1 MGERLEP
8 RRAKQLLAALA
19 AAIALLFLASLL
31 AATQGHFIPQVSD
44 LYLVCQ
50 YARAMA
56 EGHPFRYNL
65 GDPPTTGATS
75 LLHTALLAAAHA
87 AGFRGEGLIAFAILA
102 GAVFLGAAVL
112 RARNAGATLGGPR
125 VGLLAGGLVA
135 LGGPVVW
142 GFLYGSDVALAML
155 LSLWLFERV
164 LSEWDG
170 PSIRWSVVAATLLAL
185 TRPEAL
191 LTGLALGLA
200 WSLGPA
206 RGARG
211 ARRAVAWLPA
221 ATSLAVISL
230 YRLVAGSWVGTSVA
244 DKSMLANFG
253 LADTAALV
261 SEYLL
266 DVLRGLLM
274 GFYPSQAPVG
284 FSRGWAP
291 LFFPPLGLL
300 LVICAVAL
308 APARFR
314 TPLRAWTAIVAAV
327 WIAMAPNTFAGVHF
341 NRYLLWALPSLLV
354 LCSSGLDRLT
364 RLLSPTDEARESALF
379 RAGAALLL
387 ASGLLSTLRMA
398 ALYGEMGGEIYR
410 RDVAAARWIGANL
423 PPGTAIAN
431 LATSVEYLTGHRNV
445 NLHGVTSAA
454 FAGNRAAE
462 REAGVFESL
471 SRLPPADRPAYLLTT
486 VSTQASLA
494 ALPELVDGAPLFQT
508 TSFAD
513 EIQVFRMRYD
523 LVGRSALPRLPRSL
537 AAVAG
542 KEEVDRLNVCDSA
555 DEASHAYS
563 FESRLGNL
571 RLHGT
576 ARVATYASPDIPA
589 EKVIDGG
596 RVIMGHESFDI
607 RTRPG
612 RDLVAVLRT
621 AAEASAV
628 VYRAAGNGVLPLEI
642 AEAGISLK
650 VDGEDVARLGFH
662 PRAGWDEAVLRV
674 PGGAI
679 RHERSRL
686 TLSGRYAAYYYW
698 FYQ

>member
-1 MGERLEP
+1 MGARLEP

-31 AATQGHFIPQVSD
+31 AATQGHFVPQVSD

-56 EGHPFRYNL
+56 EGHPFRYNP

-75 LLHTALLAAAHA
+75 LLHTVLLAAAHA
-87 AGFRGEGLIAFAILA
+87 AGFRGEGLIAFAVLA
-102 GAVFLGAAVL
+102 GAVFLAAAVL
-112 RARNAGATLGGPR
+112 RARSAGAALGGAR
-125 VGLLAGGLVA
+125 EGFLAGALVA

-142 GFLYGSDVALAML
+142 GFLYGADVALAML
-155 LSLWLFERV
+155 LSLWLFDR
-164 LSEWDG
+164 LLAEWDG
-170 PSIRWSVVAATLLAL
+170 PSITWGVVAASLLAL

-191 LTGLALGLA
+191 LTSLALGLA

-211 ARRAVAWLPA
+211 LRRALAWLPA
-221 ATSLAVISL
+221 AAGLAVAAL
-230 YRLVAGSWVGTSVA
+230 YRLVAGSWLATSVA
-244 DKSMLANFG
+244 DKSMLANYG
-253 LADTAALV
+253 LGDTVALV

-284 FSRGWAP
+284 LSRGWAP

-300 LVICAVAL
+300 LVIAAVAL
-308 APARFR
+308 PPERLR
-314 TPLRAWTAIVAAV
+314 TPVRAWAAIVAAV
-327 WIAMAPNTFAGVHF
+327 WVAVAPNTFMGVHF
-341 NRYLLWALPSLLV
+341 NRYLLWAMPSLLV
-354 LCSSGLDRLT
+354 LCATGLGRLT
-364 RLLSPTDEARESALF
+364 RLLSPSDEARESTLF
-379 RAGAALLL
+379 RAGAGLLL
-387 ASGLLSTLRMA
+387 ACGLLSTLRMA
-398 ALYGEMGGEIYR
+398 ALYGDMGGEVFR

-423 PPGTAIAN
+423 PAGTAIAN
-431 LATSVEYLTGHRNV
+431 LATSVEYLTGHRSV

-471 SRLPPADRPAYLLTT
+471 SRLRPDDRPGYLLTT
-486 VSTQASLA
+486 ASTQASLA

-513 EIQVFRMRYD
+513 EIQIFRMRYD
-523 LVGRSALPRLPRSL
+523 LVGGNARLRLPASL
-537 AAVAG
+537 AAIAA
-542 KEEVDRLNVCDSA
+542 KDEVDRLNVCDA
-555 DEASHAYS
+555 GDEAAHAYA

-576 ARVATYASPDIPA
+576 ARVGSYSLADGAA
-589 EKVIDGG
+589 EKVIDAG
-596 RVIMGHESFDI
+596 RVIVGGESFDV
-607 RTRPG
+607 RTLPG

-621 AAEASAV
+621 AASASAV
-628 VYRAAGNGVLPLEI
+628 VYRAAGNGELPLEI
-642 AEAGISLK
+642 AEAGIALK

-662 PRAGWDEAVLRV
+662 PRRGWDEVVLRV
-674 PGGAI
+674 PGSAI

-686 TLSGRYAAYYYW
+686 TLTGRYAAYYYW